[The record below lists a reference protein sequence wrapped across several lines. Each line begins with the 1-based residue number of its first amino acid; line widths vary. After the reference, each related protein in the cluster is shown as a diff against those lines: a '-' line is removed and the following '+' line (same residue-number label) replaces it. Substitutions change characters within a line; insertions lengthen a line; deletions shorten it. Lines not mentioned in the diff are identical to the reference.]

1 MRRSILALLSVLAL
15 VLPTPSLAAL
25 VIDSFESG
33 PVSMTITTNGVE
45 STVQNPNPAHC
56 IATQRATLLHWEG
69 PLGSQM
75 SATLAPL
82 QSIDDSIVLTLN
94 GPGGGDLI
102 LEYNGGPWD
111 LTQVGSNNRISVG
124 VDIAPDTETYFAILH
139 VLVRDDE
146 GDSDI
151 LDATVS
157 VTGNYQFPFSAFD
170 SGVNFQAVEEI
181 TLIVSPS
188 LAQTFKVRNIAA
200 TNGAAFTLRYDVWQ
214 PLTLVA
220 CGPARGGPNALAWN
234 WGIVPSNPQIVAG
247 SQLLVTGVGGQNCTN
262 VTFQASDSGGGAG
275 QLGDM
280 AHVTVDWAGST
291 FDNASFEMRYATD
304 PGAPFVATLLGDPVV
319 DFWDTG
325 FVIRHEVHAG
335 DVPNAPDG
343 TATQELVVTPYPG
356 QELYFDYVEA
366 IPLPLEEGGY
376 SLSFGVTGAEFD
388 PALPLLEM
396 YATGSYADDA
406 GVTSIVPATQDE
418 SDRATLQCHPTVSR
432 TVSAL
437 ALDRPT
443 SAPSSID
450 IFDVAGRRV
459 RRLPLGGGET
469 SVAWDGRA
477 TSGRVVSAGVYLARW
492 SSATGETATAR
503 VVRLR

>member
-1 MRRSILALLSVLAL
+1 
-15 VLPTPSLAAL
+15 
-25 VIDSFESG
+25 
-33 PVSMTITTNGVE
+33 
-45 STVQNPNPAHC
+45 
-56 IATQRATLLHWEG
+56 
-69 PLGSQM
+69 
-75 SATLAPL
+75 
-82 QSIDDSIVLTLN
+82 
-94 GPGGGDLI
+94 
-102 LEYNGGPWD
+102 
-111 LTQVGSNNRISVG
+111 
-124 VDIAPDTETYFAILH
+124 
-139 VLVRDDE
+139 
-146 GDSDI
+146 
-151 LDATVS
+151 
-157 VTGNYQFPFSAFD
+157 
-170 SGVNFQAVEEI
+170 
-181 TLIVSPS
+181 
-188 LAQTFKVRNIAA
+188 
-200 TNGAAFTLRYDVWQ
+200 
-214 PLTLVA
+214 
-220 CGPARGGPNALAWN
+220 
-234 WGIVPSNPQIVAG
+234 
-247 SQLLVTGVGGQNCTN
+247 
-262 VTFQASDSGGGAG
+262 
-275 QLGDM
+275 M